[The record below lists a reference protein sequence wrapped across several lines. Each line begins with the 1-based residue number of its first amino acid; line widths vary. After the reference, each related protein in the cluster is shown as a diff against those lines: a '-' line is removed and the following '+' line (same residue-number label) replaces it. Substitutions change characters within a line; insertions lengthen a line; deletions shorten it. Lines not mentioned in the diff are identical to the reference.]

1 MKEEIDLRKFDS
13 KSESANI
20 CRYLGR
26 DYEAI
31 TTWNQLIPM
40 MQEIGDDFIG
50 LDGGDTF
57 CDADLMWEHDMHCV
71 LHKDVSYVRNKV
83 SKLVDYI
90 KKQEATVV
98 HGSLYRLTVENLY
111 KHKELRDALVDEQIH
126 HVLNDAYV
134 WIVYV
139 GAGGQVFSFVDA
151 KDGYGFAADFCNE
164 DVLAINEKEMITEL
178 YKKSGQNVEPK
189 IVFQA

>member
-1 MKEEIDLRKFDS
+1 MKKEIDLRKFDS

-20 CRYLGR
+20 CSYLCR
-26 DYEAI
+26 DYKEI
-31 TTWNQLIPM
+31 TTWNQLIPIT
-40 MQEIGDDFIG
+40 QEIGDKLLG
-50 LDGGDTF
+50 LHGGEEY
-57 CDADLMWEHDMHCV
+57 CDSDLIYEHNLGAV
-71 LHKDVSYVRNKV
+71 LYEDVSHVRNKV

-98 HGSLYRLTVENLY
+98 HGSLYRLTIENLY

-134 WIVYV
+134 WIVDA